1 MVTFMKSYQSPHH
14 AASESGYTL
23 VALLALM
30 TVLAISLAAAAP
42 ILKQQS
48 QRERE
53 LESIRRG
60 EEVAEAIRIYFEKT
74 NGTRLPSSMEE
85 LVEGVPVSGRTKKL
99 QVLRASAARDP
110 LSEKGEWRLIRTTAT
125 NSAICD
131 FVAALTKYNDGTP
144 VLPDEKFR
152 QHVPRCEVTGLLG
165 GGSNSIDEGGTGPFV
180 GVASRSRQK
189 SVVTYYGIEN
199 HNQWVFTP
207 AVPKRS

>member
-1 MVTFMKSYQSPHH
+1 MKFYQSPHH
-14 AASESGYTL
+14 ASSESGYTL

-53 LESIRRG
+53 LEAIRRG
-60 EEVAEAIRIYFEKT
+60 EEVADAIRIYFEKT
-74 NGTRLPSSMEE
+74 NNTRLPASMDE
-85 LVEGVPVSGRTKKL
+85 LVEGVAVAGRTKKL

-110 LSEKGEWRLIRTTAT
+110 LSEKGEWRLIRTTQT
-125 NSAICD
+125 NSALCD

-152 QHVPRCEVTGLLG
+152 AHVPRCQITGLTG
-165 GGSNSIDEGGTGPFV
+165 GGSNSMDEGGTGPFV